1 MDGQRAIAR
10 RMVIGLPPEGISAAW
25 ERDFAAYPPAG
36 VIFFRRD
43 FRDLANLREITHR
56 LRELAQPRRLFLSM
70 DEEGGFVSQLGGHLV
85 VPPNAGLLA
94 RGAER
99 GEIETLARVTG
110 ERLRALGLDWVFA
123 PDADIHSEPKNPV
136 IGPRAYGIEPALVA
150 SRVAEVVRGLRQA
163 RVASCIKHFPGH
175 GDTTRDSHHT
185 LPRCEADRS
194 LLERRELVPFRA
206 NLDADSVMTA
216 HVVFPALDPERPG
229 TFSRAI
235 THDLLRDTLGFRGV
249 TVTDALEMKGAA
261 EGRSAYDIGKLALE
275 AGCDLLL
282 FAFHDEAVRRAR
294 LELAKALV
302 DGAIDRAAFDAARP
316 RLEAFAAA
324 RPAPTSDELAV
335 PLESLTPPDWTSRLE
350 AIVTRGLRIEG
361 ALPKDRAGP
370 WRVVEPEFPYG
381 PTLRS
386 ELERRGVPLADSDR
400 ATGEIVAVM
409 TRLPVPP
416 DELERLRARAR
427 GRPTVLVG
435 LQNDSFLDDL
445 PEAALRISAAD
456 ATPLTRA
463 VVARTLAETIRS
475 ASA

>member
-36 VIFFRRD
+36 VILFRRD
-43 FRDLANLREITHR
+43 FKDLAHLREITQR

-85 VPPNAGLLA
+85 VPPNAGLLG

-99 GEIETLARVTG
+99 GEIEWLARVTG
-110 ERLRALGLDWVFA
+110 ERLRSLGLDWVFA
-123 PDADIHSEPKNPV
+123 PDADIHSEPRNPV
-136 IGPRAYGIEPALVA
+136 IGPRAYGSDPTAVA
-150 SRVAEVVRGLRQA
+150 TRVFEAVSGLRQA

-185 LPRCEADRS
+185 LPRCEADREM
-194 LLERRELVPFRA
+194 LERRELVPFRA

-216 HVVFPALDPERPG
+216 HVVFPALDRDRPG

-235 THDLLRDTLGFRGV
+235 THDLLRERLGFRGV

-261 EGRSAYDIGKLALE
+261 EGRGAAEIGKLALD

-294 LELAKALV
+294 LELAKELV
-302 DGAIDRAAFDAARP
+302 DGAIDRDTFDAARP
-316 RLEAFAAA
+316 RLEAFANA
-324 RPAPTSDELAV
+324 RPAPTADELAV
-335 PLESLTPPDWTSRLE
+335 PLESLTPHDWTPRLE
-350 AIVTRGLRIEG
+350 TIIARGLRVLGGLPQG
-361 ALPKDRAGP
+361 ANGP

-381 PTLRS
+381 PTFRS
-386 ELERRGVPLADSDR
+386 ELERLGMPLADGDR
-400 ATGEIVAVM
+400 AQGEIVAIM

-427 GRPTVLVG
+427 GRPTVLIG
-435 LQNDSFLDDL
+435 MQNDSFLDDL

-463 VVARTLAETIRS
+463 VVARTIADALRAT
-475 ASA
+475 